1 MPLHDNFGIPLV
13 HRILGVFDGST
24 PTTTAT
30 ASDVGRV
37 QANRI
42 NSVNSIPMLQKLG
55 IAAPIL
61 MILVHQ
67 MAQIATHTNLISCML
82 AN

>member
-13 HRILGVFDGST
+13 HRVLCVFDGST

-30 ASDVGRV
+30 ASDVRGV

-42 NSVNSIPMLQKLG
+42 DSVNRIPMLEILG
-55 IAAPIL
+55 VPTPIR